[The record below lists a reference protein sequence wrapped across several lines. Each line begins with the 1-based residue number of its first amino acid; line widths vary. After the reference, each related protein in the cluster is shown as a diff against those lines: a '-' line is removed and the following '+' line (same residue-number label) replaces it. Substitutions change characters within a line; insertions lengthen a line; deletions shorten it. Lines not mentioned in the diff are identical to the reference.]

1 MQDAISL
8 RTVERFA
15 EPAFTE
21 LVDRLLHDPDRRAV
35 NERLFGAPG
44 VAPPPSQARQVRIGA
59 FDGDTLVGWSHAF
72 LAPGGLLYVANS
84 AVEPAFR
91 RRGLYTRLV
100 AAMEAEALALQC
112 LRIESH
118 HRAAN
123 SAVLIAKLKAGY
135 TIVGTEFAPEMGLL
149 VKMSKQ
155 LDARRDAVFQ
165 ARAGV
170 LEGTA
175 RFFGAAPAA

>member
-1 MQDAISL
+1 MPDVITL
-8 RTVERFA
+8 CTVDRFA

-21 LVDRLLHDPDRRAV
+21 LVNQLLHDSDRRAIG
-35 NERLFGAPG
+35 ERLFGPPG
-44 VAPPPSQARQVRIGA
+44 VAPTPTQAQQVRIGA
-59 FDGDTLVGWSHAF
+59 FHGDKLVAWSHAF
-72 LAPGGLLYVANS
+72 LAPGGLLYVSNS
-84 AVEPAFR
+84 AVVHEYR

-100 AAMEAEALALQC
+100 AAIEDEARTLHC
-112 LRIESH
+112 IRVESH

-123 SAVLIAKLKAGY
+123 NPVLIAKLKAGY
-135 TIVGTEFAPEMGLL
+135 TIVGTEFTSEMGLL

-175 RFFGAAPAA
+175 RFFGFASAD